1 MLLLAGLP
9 QPGLGL
15 WNAFDGAP
23 GVALLSDR
31 RHPLYSTPLRDA
43 AVSAS
48 LATPVLQTRT
58 MEYLRHCDAGDASP
72 AEQSAEGEG
81 EGEPAAEGDG
91 QEEGGT
97 APNSRC
103 CSPVP
108 LRGGYVGPGARIG
121 VDLPRV
127 ALASV
132 ARLRH
137 ELRYELWHG
146 SPTEVWSS
154 MAAVTAAW
162 LVWARGVLWI
172 AWQRVLWLCMG
183 LELRAV
189 RVQEPKPR
197 GIATAVSRAICVPG
211 PVVRV
216 GNAADG
222 PVHEVLHGIKAAG
235 CALADVE
242 VDYLAAVRYSLL
254 QLATLAFGRIA
265 PEARGTRGDAFSDS
279 DGDSEDSTLVLG
291 GTASAPAT
299 EGSGAQGVTQKV
311 KHVFLRTAGA
321 CLERVV
327 SCFGPR
333 RELPAQT
340 VSSWAWVLP
349 QFITRH

>member
-132 ARLRH
+132 SRLRH

-154 MAAVTAAW
+154 MAAVTAA
-162 LVWARGVLWI
+162 LVQSAMLVHPGV
-172 AWQRVLWLCMG
+172 
-183 LELRAV
+183 
-189 RVQEPKPR
+189 
-197 GIATAVSRAICVPG
+197 
-211 PVVRV
+211 
-216 GNAADG
+216 
-222 PVHEVLHGIKAAG
+222 H
-235 CALADVE
+235 
-242 VDYLAAVRYSLL
+242 
-254 QLATLAFGRIA
+254 
-265 PEARGTRGDAFSDS
+265 PEAANLLSGKA
-279 DGDSEDSTLVLG
+279 G
-291 GTASAPAT
+291 G
-299 EGSGAQGVTQKV
+299 
-311 KHVFLRTAGA
+311 L
-321 CLERVV
+321 L
-327 SCFGPR
+327 
-333 RELPAQT
+333 LPT
-340 VSSWAWVLP
+340 NFCKGEHRSRHSMCRAWRMTPSLP
-349 QFITRH
+349 LPLPLPL